1 MSFGDRLR
9 EARKSKGMSQQELAD
24 ELGISINSV
33 ANYERGTSF
42 PKESYLYKIINIFG
56 LDPNYL
62 FQDSV
67 GIKTGY
73 WFEEKM
79 LLDNFR
85 SLNKKSRFF
94 VNYILEREAE
104 KHIGEALKGKNQDI
118 EFLCLD
124 VTEGIY
130 GSLCIGS
137 DNEKIRA
144 VKKSDRADFLI
155 MVRGR
160 GMEPVIFDGDILSI
174 KYVADINENAWG
186 LYNLDGYAVIGV
198 KKRGKFVGLNG
209 NILNTELLNR
219 SPVLYGRVIEV
230 HRMDKR

>member
-79 LLDNFR
+79 LLDNYR
-85 SLNKKSRFF
+85 SLDKKSRFF

-104 KHIGEALKGKNQDI
+104 KHIGEALRGRKR
-118 EFLCLD
+118 LD

-137 DNEKIRA
+137 DNEKIKA
-144 VKKSDRADFLI
+144 VKMSDRADFLV

-160 GMEPVIFDGDILSI
+160 GMEPVIFDGNILSI

-186 LYNLDGYAVIGV
+186 LYNLDGYTVIGV
-198 KKRGKFVGLNG
+198 KTRGKFVGLNG
-209 NILNTELLNR
+209 
-219 SPVLYGRVIEV
+219 PVLYGRIIEV
-230 HRMDKR
+230 HRMDRK